1 MPEAEFGV
9 LFDVDGTLVDTT
21 YLHTVCWAE
30 ALLASGHVVT
40 MTDAHGAIGMGSD
53 ELLDHLLGEDRDT
66 DEDDAM
72 IAAHLALYRQHWG
85 NLQPL
90 PGATELVRECAK
102 RGLQVV
108 LASSASADELEAL
121 RKALDA
127 DDAIAVATSSSDA
140 DGGKPN
146 PDILL
151 AALDEAG
158 LDADNV
164 VFVGDAVWDGA
175 AAAKA
180 RVAFLAVTCGGT
192 TAAQLREAGALEVW
206 RDPAELLDA
215 IDDSALGALRSR
227 VSR

>member
-1 MPEAEFGV
+1 VPDAEFGV

-40 MTDAHGAIGMGSD
+40 MTDVHGSIGMGSD
-53 ELLDHLLGEDRDT
+53 ELLGHLLGEDRDT
-66 DEDDAM
+66 GNDEAM
-72 IAAHLALYRQHWG
+72 IAAHLALYRQHWS

-90 PGATELVRECAK
+90 PGAADLVRECAK

-108 LASSASADELEAL
+108 LASSASTDELDAL
-121 RKALDA
+121 RTALDV
-127 DDAIAVATSSSDA
+127 DDAISVATSSSDA

-146 PDILL
+146 PDILQ

-158 LDADNV
+158 LEAENV

-175 AAAKA
+175 AATKA
-180 RVAFLAVTCGGT
+180 QITFLGVTCGGT
-192 TAAQLREAGALEVW
+192 TASQLREAGAAEVW
-206 RDPAELLDA
+206 RDPADLLES
-215 IDDSALGALRSR
+215 IGDSALGALGSKASR
-227 VSR
+227 